1 MTIHLK
7 IVLPAAPWMRSM
19 TGLPQVRQPWGKVN
33 AYVRSPVRIRK
44 SSMFLRTRAQFFH
57 SNIRITTPKGPPPYR
72 GGVVCVFQWPVELC
86 RLGLWL
92 LVGPHMPKRSK
103 DRDQPKCG
111 LLVGGH
117 FTPHPP
123 GRVEPDISSLWMDL
137 FSLDSVIFVVDFSDT
152 YLMTNAENSVLELPN
167 FKIFWGGYPHNPL
180 QGSAL
185 EIMSPLPSPPLIT
198 KNLATALAVPH
209 NRKWTP

>member
-1 MTIHLK
+1 M
-7 IVLPAAPWMRSM
+7 
-19 TGLPQVRQPWGKVN
+19 WG
-33 AYVRSPVRIRK
+33 
-44 SSMFLRTRAQFFH
+44 
-57 SNIRITTPKGPPPYR
+57 GGGGGGGGGGR
-72 GGVVCVFQWPVELC
+72 GGTLP
-86 RLGLWL
+86 
-92 LVGPHMPKRSK
+92 
-103 DRDQPKCG
+103 
-111 LLVGGH
+111 
-117 FTPHPP
+117 PP

-209 NRKWTP
+209 NRK